1 MSAFRT
7 SLLAL
12 LNAHFNGDAWR
23 IKECLEDKE
32 QLFQVVQGLLH
43 PAGVA
48 TSVELHTVGP
58 ALQVVLGL
66 DPVPAARPRVS
77 KWGTYYPEGYK
88 NWKKNAQAFFPQ
100 GVAPLEGPLRV
111 ELEVV
116 CKRPKKP
123 SSSIPTGD
131 VDNYAKAA
139 LDAVNDAALWGDD
152 KQVVSLLVTKRYA
165 AVDETPR
172 TIITIEQLAA

>member
-1 MSAFRT
+1 MT
-7 SLLAL
+7 
-12 LNAHFNGDAWR
+12 
-23 IKECLEDKE
+23 
-32 QLFQVVQGLLH
+32 
-43 PAGVA
+43 A
-48 TSVELHTVGP
+48 TSE

-88 NWKKNAQAFFPQ
+88 NWKKNAQAFFPRDLR
-100 GVAPLEGPLRV
+100 PLEGPLRV
-111 ELEVV
+111 DLEVV

-123 SSSIPTGD
+123 SSTIPTGD

-152 KQVVSLLVTKRYA
+152 KQVVSMLVTKRYA
-165 AVDETPR
+165 VGDEAPR
-172 TIITIEQLAA
+172 TIITIQPLLAA